1 MLIHL
6 MIRALS
12 ARETSDEAVHAYGH
26 AVSIQ
31 SSRTIIERTYPS
43 VATRITN
50 AILRSTQFGA
60 ERTKIENIGIPLLMA
75 MVCLSSNQCF
85 RALFFGSSSSRHAT
99 AHLYYR
105 RCRSCDRKDCRKL
118 GQYEREE
125 GARIRPCNGVK

>member
-12 ARETSDEAVHAYGH
+12 ARETSDEAVHAYEL
-26 AVSIQ
+26 AISIPI
-31 SSRTIIERTYPS
+31 SRIIERTSPS
-43 VATRITN
+43 FATRTTS

-105 RCRSCDRKDCRKL
+105 RCPYQAL
-118 GQYEREE
+118 
-125 GARIRPCNGVK
+125 